1 MIYIIQFCH
10 SERLKG
16 VDLACRQAGE
26 SHVTD
31 PENQIFSELRLF
43 I

>member
-1 MIYIIQFCH
+1 MIYIMQFCH

-16 VDLACRQAGE
+16 VEE
-26 SHVTD
+26 SHATD
-31 PENQIFSELRLF
+31 PENQIFSEHRLF